1 MRFAASETLSLGL
14 ELELQ
19 LVSAATGQLS
29 PSGSALWEV
38 LQASPTGRHFALEAT
53 QATIELNASVHQAA
67 ESLRQEVHALVG
79 QAQAAAG
86 TLGLALRGGGTH
98 VAQFWNERVL
108 SPTDRAQ
115 VLDQR
120 FGFLPKRFS
129 TYGMH
134 VHVGMP
140 DAESAVRVANV
151 LQAHTPLLIAL
162 SAASPFLQ
170 HGDSGFAACRPLEP
184 LIYPHGGPLPPLRD
198 WAHFCALVRE
208 LCDTGIAES
217 LKDIY
222 WDVRPKP
229 EFGTVEVRVF
239 DTPLNVDRAVDL
251 AAWTRALAGLALN
264 GQLALPQPRCH
275 VTEAKV
281 SRFLACRDGLQARLF
296 DPVRGDWVNARA
308 WALALSDQMARQLPT
323 PMDRQALDRLA
334 AAWRAGEDTQEDHAR
349 MRALWRHLSPDGALP
364 DGTAPA
370 ADTLAAYSAALC
382 AQLAPA

>member
-1 MRFAASETLSLGL
+1 MCSSDLETLSLGL

-19 LVSAATGQLS
+19 LVSATTGQLS
-29 PSGSALWEV
+29 PSGSALWEA

-134 VHVGMP
+134 VDVGMP

-151 LQAHTPLLIAL
+151 LQAQDRKST
-162 SAASPFLQ
+162 
-170 HGDSGFAACRPLEP
+170 C
-184 LIYPHGGPLPPLRD
+184 
-198 WAHFCALVRE
+198 
-208 LCDTGIAES
+208 
-217 LKDIY
+217 
-222 WDVRPKP
+222 
-229 EFGTVEVRVF
+229 
-239 DTPLNVDRAVDL
+239 LNSS
-251 AAWTRALAGLALN
+251 
-264 GQLALPQPRCH
+264 H
-275 VTEAKV
+275 
-281 SRFLACRDGLQARLF
+281 
-296 DPVRGDWVNARA
+296 
-308 WALALSDQMARQLPT
+308 
-323 PMDRQALDRLA
+323 
-334 AAWRAGEDTQEDHAR
+334 
-349 MRALWRHLSPDGALP
+349 
-364 DGTAPA
+364 
-370 ADTLAAYSAALC
+370 
-382 AQLAPA
+382 